1 MVTWVNA
8 SSSGDMMSDE
18 LKICIIDDNAG
29 NRQLMEGIIGAAG
42 LPHESFDSAESFL
55 AAFDPEATGCLLVDL
70 KMPGMNG
77 IELIESLPDG
87 RQQVPSI
94 VVTAHGE
101 IDLAIKAMKIGAF
114 DFQEKPLDSEKLL
127 LAVGEALEKRR
138 TGMEWAESV
147 AAAQR
152 LFNTL
157 SARER
162 EVYAHIVDGSMNK
175 QIAQT
180 LNISPRTVEVH
191 RAKVMAK
198 MHAESLADLIRVHM
212 MLFPAKSPHESAAE
226 AAEKAS

>member
-1 MVTWVNA
+1 MVNA
-8 SSSGDMMSDE
+8 GTDGDAMNDA
-18 LKICIIDDNAG
+18 LKICIIDDNEG
-29 NRQLMEGIIGAAG
+29 NRRLMEGIISAAD
-42 LPHESFDSAESFL
+42 LPYESFDNAESFL
-55 AAFDPEATGCLLVDL
+55 AVYEPDDIGCLLVDL
-70 KMPGMNG
+70 KMPGMSG
-77 IELIESLPDG
+77 IEMIEALPGGAD
-87 RQQVPSI
+87 QVPSI

-114 DFQEKPLDSEKLL
+114 DFQEKPLSAEKLL

-138 TGMEWAESV
+138 AGMEWAESV

-152 LFNTL
+152 LFDTL

-175 QIAQT
+175 QIAET

-198 MHAESLADLIRVHM
+198 MHAESLAELIRVHM
-212 MLFPAKSPHESAAE
+212 MLYPVKTPSESVAE
-226 AAEKAS
+226 AVGQAS

>member
-1 MVTWVNA
+1 
-8 SSSGDMMSDE
+8 MSDE
-18 LKICIIDDNAG
+18 LKVCIIDDNEG
-29 NRQLMEGIIGAAG
+29 NRRLMEGIIGAAG

-55 AAFDPEATGCLLVDL
+55 AAYSPDDTGCLLVDL
-70 KMPGMNG
+70 KMPGMDG
-77 IELIESLPDG
+77 IELIETLPGGADK
-87 RQQVPSI
+87 VPSI

-114 DFQEKPLDSEKLL
+114 DFQEKPLVAEKLL
-127 LAVGEALEKRR
+127 MAVSEALEKRR

-147 AAAQR
+147 AAAKR

-212 MLFPAKSPHESAAE
+212 MLFPAKSPNESAAE
-226 AAEKAS
+226 SAVTVS

>member
-1 MVTWVNA
+1 MMNA
-8 SSSGDMMSDE
+8 GANDGSINGQA
-18 LKICIIDDNAG
+18 LKVCIIDDNDG
-29 NRQLMEGIIGAAG
+29 NRQVMESMIGAAG
-42 LPHESFDSAESFL
+42 IPHESFDSAESFL
-55 AAFDPEATGCLLVDL
+55 AAYDPDKTGCLLVDL
-70 KMPGMNG
+70 RMPGMDG
-77 IELIESLPDG
+77 MELIESLPG
-87 RQQVPSI
+87 GPSKVPAI

-114 DFQEKPLDSEKLL
+114 DFQEKPLVAEKLL

-180 LNISPRTVEVH
+180 LDISPRTVEVH

-198 MHAESLADLIRVHM
+198 MHAESLAELIRVHM
-212 MLFPAKSPHESAAE
+212 MLFPAKTPNDSAAE
-226 AAEKAS
+226 LTEKAS